1 MIEKVK
7 VIYIENNDILEEIQI
22 DTIEAFMFAEG
33 GAMGRPGELK
43 YFCLE
48 DNKLILYKGN
58 RYSEGINKDLVND
71 IFTALNDKLE
81 WFHVNLGMGNH
92 LCMKPEYQSEFEAAR
107 NSSGKHIYKAY
118 EEIVLKILYS
128 RVGPY
133 SLSRFIDAQEQMYEI
148 ALDEVR
154 EGQKRSH
161 WMWYVFPQL
170 RGLGK
175 SPMAQKYAIEDI
187 GEAKAYLEHP
197 ILSARL
203 KEISRALLMLN
214 KRNPEEI
221 FGYTDSIK
229 LRSSMTLFAH
239 ISERGSVFHRVIEQ
253 YFYGDMD
260 DLTLKMLKA

>member
-1 MIEKVK
+1 MVNNVR
-7 VIYIENNDILEEIQI
+7 VIHIDNNDILEGIQL

-58 RYSEGINKDLVND
+58 RYSEGINKDTVNG
-71 IFTALNDKLE
+71 IFSALNDKLE
-81 WFHVNLGMGNH
+81 WFDVYLGMGNH
-92 LCMKPEYQSEFEAAR
+92 LCLKPEYQSEFEAAR
-107 NSSGKHIYKAY
+107 NSSEKHIYKAY
-118 EEIVLKILYS
+118 EEIVFKILYS

-133 SLSRFIDAQEQMYEI
+133 SLSRFIEAQEEMYEI

-175 SPMAQKYAIEDI
+175 SPMAQKYALENKD
-187 GEAKAYLEHP
+187 EAKAYLDHP

-203 KEISRALLMLN
+203 KEISQALLMLN

-229 LRSSMTLFAH
+229 LRSSMTLFAY

-260 DLTLKMLKA
+260 GLTLKMLEK